1 MKLFK
6 YLSIVAL
13 ASMSLI
19 SCDDFI
25 DAENKSSGNN
35 DADKYFS
42 SDPELILPVAYN
54 ALRSFGVNVD
64 IHEHGSDLYYSPKS
78 QDCNY
83 AKFIHN
89 AEDGGAQSY
98 YLNGYSAIQKA
109 CALIHYAG
117 DNDKCKEEGRF
128 LRAYV
133 YYLMSQQFGG
143 VPYVT
148 HYIQDANRNYPK
160 MPLDELYATLIEDM
174 EDLYANCKTLPDQ
187 NHEGRAS
194 KQAVAGLLAR
204 LYLAAAWD
212 IDTKLEDAG
221 LGTYTVQSTERFKKA
236 AQWSETAINGIALTM
251 SFADK
256 WSPYNERNVEEIF
269 SIQYERAGL
278 LSDVKSSGHNLQNNY
293 SAYYG
298 DCKTIGLKPTK
309 GGGDQCSPKAT
320 YLFEKG
326 DQRYEATFMTTFY
339 AAKRIDLTTSEW
351 GKEGYYAY
359 YNCTDAELS
368 EMPIALKYFPYYT
381 TDSEI
386 EQWISDHKDQ
396 CFLPEKD
403 EYGINTPFA
412 CRLENDAITMWNFG
426 KNGVP
431 SKTTVNASEFYQRGA
446 GYQGLCVKK
455 FDDPD
460 TPQENGNNGY
470 RDIVLMHVSQMY
482 LINAEA
488 NYMAGNEGAALE
500 RINAVRGRA
509 GLKALGSFSEYAPQY
524 IISGSYIEKPL
535 DLILDEYA
543 REMYAEQTR
552 YADLRR
558 TKQLI
563 RYNLEF
569 NRNIT
574 KLSDMQNVKG
584 EYKWFRPIP
593 AKEIELNTS
602 LTHEDQN
609 PGY

>member
-6 YLSIVAL
+6 YLSIAAI
-13 ASMSLI
+13 ASLSLM

-25 DAENKSSGNN
+25 DSENKSSGNN

-42 SDPELILPVAYN
+42 DDPELILPVAYN
-54 ALRSFGVNVD
+54 ALRSFGVNVS
-64 IHEHGSDLYYSPKS
+64 IHEHGSDLYYTPKS
-78 QDCNY
+78 QDCEY

-89 AEDGGAQSY
+89 SEDGGVKSY
-98 YLNGYSAIQKA
+98 YTNGYSAIQKA

-128 LRAYV
+128 LKAYI

-143 VPYVT
+143 VPYVD
-148 HYIQDANRNYPK
+148 HYIQDANRDYPR
-160 MPLDELYATLIEDM
+160 MPLDELYNTLINDM
-174 EDLYANCKTLPDQ
+174 EDLYANCKTLPNQ

-212 IDTKLEDAG
+212 IDTKLEDAA

-236 AQWSETAINGIALTM
+236 AQWSETAINGIPLTM

-256 WSPYNERNVEEIF
+256 WSPYNERNAEEIF
-269 SIQYERAGL
+269 SIQYERAGVP
-278 LSDVKSSGHNLQNNY
+278 SDVKSSGHGLQNNY

-298 DCKTIGLKPTK
+298 DCKTISLKPTK
-309 GGGDQCSPKAT
+309 GGSDQCSPKAT

-339 AAKRIDLTTSEW
+339 AAKRIDSSTSEW

-359 YNCTDAELS
+359 YNCSDEELS
-368 EMPIALKYFPYYT
+368 KMPIALKYFPYYV
-381 TDSEI
+381 TDAEI

-396 CFLPEKD
+396 CFLPETNV
-403 EYGINTPFA
+403 YGINTPFA
-412 CRLENDAITMWNFG
+412 CRLENDVITMWNFG
-426 KNGVP
+426 KDGVP
-431 SKTTVNASEFYQRGA
+431 SKTTVAASEFYQRGA

-455 FDDPD
+455 FDDPE

-488 NYMAGNEGAALE
+488 NYMAGNESVALA
-500 RINAVRGRA
+500 RINEVRGRA
-509 GLKALGSFSEYAPQY
+509 GLKALGSFSEYKPQY
-524 IISGSYIEKPL
+524 TISGSYVEKPL

-552 YADLRR
+552 FADLRR

-569 NRNIT
+569 NRNIS
-574 KLSDMQNVKG
+574 KLTDMQNVKG

-593 AKEIELNTS
+593 SAEFDFNTS
-602 LTHEDQN
+602 LTYEDQN

>member
-1 MKLFK
+1 MKLLK
-6 YLSIVAL
+6 YLSIAAL
-13 ASMSLI
+13 ASLSLV

-42 SDPELILPVAYN
+42 ENPELMLPVAYN
-54 ALRSFGVNVD
+54 ALRSFGVNVS

-78 QDCNY
+78 QDCEY

-89 AEDGGAQSY
+89 AEDGGANSY
-98 YLNGYSAIQKA
+98 YKNGYSAIQKA
-109 CALIHYAG
+109 NALIHYAG
-117 DNDKCKEEGRF
+117 DNENCKEEGRF
-128 LRAYV
+128 LRAYI

-148 HYIQDANRNYPK
+148 HYIQDANREYPK
-160 MPLDELYATLIEDM
+160 MPLDELYATLIDDM
-174 EDLYANCKTLPDQ
+174 EDLYASCKTLPDQ
-187 NHEGRAS
+187 SHEGRAS

-212 IDTKLEDAG
+212 IDTKLDDAA
-221 LGTYTVQSTERFKKA
+221 LGTYTVQSSDRFKKA
-236 AQWSETAINGIALTM
+236 AQWSETAIHGIPLTM
-251 SFADK
+251 SFEEK
-256 WSPYNERNVEEIF
+256 WSPYNERNAEEIF
-269 SIQYERAGL
+269 SIQYERAGVP
-278 LSDVKSSGHNLQNNY
+278 SDVKSSGHGLQNNY

-339 AAKRIDLTTSEW
+339 AAKRINDSTSEW

-359 YNCTDAELS
+359 YNCTDEELS
-368 EMPIALKYFPYYT
+368 KMPIALKYFPYYV

-386 EQWISDHKDQ
+386 EKWISDHKDQ
-396 CFLPEKD
+396 CFLPEVN
-403 EYGINTPFA
+403 EYGVNTPFA
-412 CRLENDAITMWNFG
+412 CRLENDVITMWNFG

-431 SKTTVNASEFYQRGA
+431 SKTTVAASEFYQRGA

-455 FDDPD
+455 YDDPD

-488 NYMAGNEGAALE
+488 NFMAGNESAALA

-509 GLKALGSFSEYAPQY
+509 GLKALGSFSEYQPQY
-524 IISGSYIEKPL
+524 MISGSYIEKPL

-552 YADLRR
+552 FADLRR

-569 NRNIT
+569 NRNINSLT
-574 KLSDMQNVKG
+574 DMQNVKG

-593 AKEIELNTS
+593 ATEIELNKS
-602 LTHEDQN
+602 LTFEDQN